1 MLIPWFYFIFIFFG
15 NIKLQPLWF
24 QQICLSKRIT
34 NNKYQPYCPILCS
47 LFFHLPSP
55 TLGWW
60 KPIAKLLPVITWQ
73 KLRSVLAMSEQICS
87 FPAVTSIFSLL
98 MLSYLPPP
106 ISLSICCRNVI
117 INWLMLV
124 QIFVISP
131 VIFVLL
137 APTPWQCSAV
147 QDLGVC
153 FVLWGRAQC
162 VSSCNFL
169 APISVWVLRLWVI
182 IGPWMSS
189 L

>member
-1 MLIPWFYFIFIFFG
+1 MLIPWFFFFFFW

-24 QQICLSKRIT
+24 QQICLSRRVT
-34 NNKYQPYCPILCS
+34 NNKYQPYCPILYS
-47 LFFHLPSP
+47 LFFPLPSP
-55 TLGWW
+55 TPGWR

-73 KLRSVLAMSEQICS
+73 KLRSILAMSEQICS

-106 ISLSICCRNVI
+106 ISLSICYRNVI

-137 APTPWQCSAV
+137 PPTLWQRSAV
-147 QDLGVC
+147 QDLGVF
-153 FVLWGRAQC
+153 FVLWGC
-162 VSSCNFL
+162 
-169 APISVWVLRLWVI
+169 APVCFILPLPCPHFQF
-182 IGPWMSS
+182 GC
-189 L
+189 